1 MANNRDEQLLINFG
15 NHVRKLRLE
24 RGWSQNDLDA
34 QSGVDRV
41 QIERIENGKIN
52 TTIGTANQ
60 LAQAFGLT
68 LSQLFD
74 Y

>member
-1 MANNRDEQLLINFG
+1 MANNRDEQLLTNFG

-60 LAQAFGLT
+60 LAQAFGFT